1 MTGFFIMLK
10 SNIKLIL
17 RNKASIFLIFLVP
30 LASTLLL
37 MIPIKRDSMLSDLP
51 KLNIVVFDSSSDS
64 LSEEI
69 INELKNNSSYR
80 VTVQYNIAKDV
91 NSAGKEAVNSANRSV
106 NTGFVYISPKFY
118 DSVMYGN
125 TDNLITVF
133 TTGTDNRIKLL
144 NADINMMMSRFC
156 TYAKVSGG
164 SRQTFQELM
173 KTAASDKTSG
183 KSVTVFF
190 SGNKVLKSVQQSKL
204 SNFNYFVAIMTF
216 TLMFSGNFISAIFI
230 QEKNNKVL
238 KRITIT
244 KSSLFNYGMVKFL
257 IALIILIVQVCMI
270 VIGIKLFV
278 NVDTGMNLKQIALLI
293 FCLGLMFNTLSITLG
308 ASFQS
313 LSTANYLAFFIA
325 VISAL
330 MAGLY
335 FPLDYTPK
343 WMQNFSLL
351 MPQRW
356 VSKTAEQMILGNH
369 SSVIL
374 FGLIVAAYVI
384 LFLSIGFLGLKLN
397 ND

>member
-37 MIPIKRDSMLSDLP
+37 MIPIKRDNMLSDLP

-80 VTVQYNIAKDV
+80 VTVQYNTAKDV

-106 NTGFVYISPKFY
+106 NTGFVYIPPKFY
-118 DSVMYGN
+118 DSVMHGN
-125 TDNLITVF
+125 TEDLITVF

-164 SRQTFQELM
+164 SSQTFQELM
-173 KTAASDKTSG
+173 KKAASDKTSG
-183 KSVTVFF
+183 KSVTVS
-190 SGNKVLKSVQQSKL
+190 SGDKVLKSAQQSKL

-270 VIGIKLFV
+270 AIGIKLFV
-278 NVDTGMNLKQIALLI
+278 NTDTGMNLKQIALLI
-293 FCLGLMFNTLSITLG
+293 FCLGLMFNTLSIALG

-313 LSTANYLAFFIA
+313 LSTANYLAFFIT

-356 VSKTAEQMILGNH
+356 VSKTAEQMILGN
-369 SSVIL
+369 SSCVIL
-374 FGLIVAAYVI
+374 FGLIVTAYVI